1 MYVYMCESLIWSHKS
16 LIDSDLHTIKE
27 PGLNSTYLLVFD
39 VSIWTVPRSHEL
51 PGNLGGM
58 TKRYQNWSALRRQ
71 IRTGARLFVFWG
83 HFLGWNLIFFKIRE
97 IFVRWDWDKMTY
109 GGWVWVYC
117 CGIIIH
123 SWRSSFVR
131 GESTSLRCWVI

>member
-58 TKRYQNWSALRRQ
+58 TKRYQN
-71 IRTGARLFVFWG
+71 
-83 HFLGWNLIFFKIRE
+83 
-97 IFVRWDWDKMTY
+97 
-109 GGWVWVYC
+109 
-117 CGIIIH
+117 
-123 SWRSSFVR
+123 
-131 GESTSLRCWVI
+131 